1 MARNI
6 EFNVVA
12 NDKATGTLKNVSKET
27 EKFGNSVG
35 KSTAKW
41 AAAGVGLTALASA
54 AFNASREMGNIKD
67 ESARLGM
74 TVEQFQR
81 LKYAADQS
89 GLSVEQLGKGY
100 KDLRNLVRD
109 AGNLAETGKTSDPKV
124 KALQAL
130 GFSMDE
136 IKSKGISADEILQRM
151 AVSMSSLTDE
161 QQKYEMATAVFGDK
175 IAMDM
180 IPLLSNYDELRANMA
195 AAPIMTDAQA
205 DQLDRMNDKLAQA
218 AETAKITAAVSAAN
232 LMGITAGDVGKA
244 PKAPMT
250 ASTTEA
256 LKNKTPAQMAQDL
269 INAGKKP
276 SEGGKMA
283 VSSMAQIGGSAY
295 QAAGMVA
302 GKTATDHLAVIAQNT
317 TTMADNTSGAT
328 DGTIPKAGATN
339 FTNPNNDL
347 LRTGIN
353 VFKSTFGK

>member
-41 AAAGVGLTALASA
+41 AAAGVGLTAIGAA
-54 AFNASREMGNIKD
+54 AFNAAKQMSSIKD
-67 ESARLGM
+67 EAARLGM
-74 TVEQFQR
+74 GVVEFQK
-81 LKYAADQS
+81 LKFAAEQS
-89 GLSVEQLGKGY
+89 GLSIEQLGKGY

-109 AGNLAETGKTSDPKV
+109 AGNLAEAGKTNDPKV

-136 IKSKGISADEILQRM
+136 IKTKGISADEILQRM

-195 AAPIMTDAQA
+195 KAPYATVEQA
-205 DQLDRMNDKLAQA
+205 DQLDRLGDKLDAMALEAQV
-218 AETAKITAAVSAAN
+218 TAGTTMAN
-232 LMGITAGDVGKA
+232 ALGITAGAVGAA
-244 PKAPMT
+244 PKAAMT
-250 ASTTEA
+250 PGTAEA
-256 LKNKTPAQMAQDL
+256 LGKKTPAQMAQDL

-302 GKTATDHLAVIAQNT
+302 GKTATDHLAIIAQNT

-347 LRTGIN
+347 LRTCIN

>member
-35 KSTAKW
+35 KSAAKW
-41 AAAGVGLTALASA
+41 TAVTAGVTALGVAT
-54 AFNASREMGNIKD
+54 FNAAKEMGNIKD
-67 ESARLGM
+67 EAARLGM

-81 LKYAADQS
+81 MKYAADQS
-89 GLSVEQLGKGY
+89 GLSIEQLGKGY

-109 AGNLAETGKTSDPKV
+109 AGNMAESGKTNDPKV

-205 DQLDRMNDKLAQA
+205 EQLDRMNDKLAQA

-244 PKAPMT
+244 AQAPMSPST
-250 ASTTEA
+250 AEA
-256 LKNKTPAQMAQDL
+256 LKNKTPAQMALDL

-276 SEGGKMA
+276 AEGGKMA
-283 VSSMAQIGGSAY
+283 VSSMAEIGGSAY
-295 QAAGMVA
+295 RASGMVA

-317 TTMADNTSGAT
+317 TTMAGNANGNT
-328 DGTIPKAGATN
+328 DGTVPTPSATN

-347 LRTGIN
+347 LRTGAN
-353 VFKSTFGK
+353 VFKSVFGK